1 MGGRRGDIQPMP
13 KSKRAPRSQL
23 SLLEP
28 RVKTAPC
35 VPAIRA
41 AVDAWRACNY
51 EGATDTTRILL
62 NYWFKTDHRL
72 PNNRPFYYF
81 DAQRFAV
88 ETLIYLYEVAGVRR
102 HKDLVE
108 KYAGTNQD
116 LRLLQYDDFA
126 RYCIKMATGSGKTKV
141 MALAIAWQYLNAVAE
156 GRDDYA
162 RTFLL
167 LAPNVIVFERLRIDF
182 ANGRIFRTDPI
193 IPRELSIF
201 WDLDCYMRGDPERAS
216 SIGAL
221 YVTNIQQFYDRPST
235 GDDEPEEMT
244 AVLGPKPPTN
254 NGEVQDFDKRIV
266 ARGVPLMLV
275 NDEAHHTHDEES
287 EWNKV
292 IRRLNQ
298 APSPA
303 NSPFP
308 LREGGRGVR
317 SEPGV
322 TPASPIAAQLDFT
335 ATPRYSKGALF
346 TWTIYDYPLKQA
358 IIDGIVKHPLKGI
371 ATGIQE
377 AKSTVASTRYKA
389 FLTAGVERWHE
400 YRTQL
405 APLNKKPI
413 LFVMMNDTA
422 EADDVGDYLQ
432 RKYPSDFSG
441 DQLLIIHTDR
451 SGEVSKK
458 DLDKARR
465 AAREVDDPDSP
476 INAIVSVLM
485 LREGWDVQNVT
496 VVVGLR
502 PYTSKANILPE
513 QTVGRGLR
521 LMFRDLTTDY
531 VERLD
536 VIGNKAFIQFVEQLE
551 KEEEIAFGTFELGKD
566 KLQIVTIAPDPNK
579 ADKDIALPVLSPILA
594 RKKTLTEEIAG
605 LDISTI
611 TCPKL
616 PRKSEDA
623 EAKSFRYEGYDLI
636 TLQKLIERDYTLP
649 EVQTSQEVI
658 SYYAKRIAQ
667 DVKLPAQFAALVPKV
682 REFLETRAFGE
693 RVDLDDPAIVKAI
706 ATNVAQYVTVQTF
719 VKALR
724 PLVVQELEPQLLNA
738 GRKLSE
744 TPPFPYSRPT
754 LAASKTVFNLVPCA
768 NKFEFAFAKFLED
781 ARDIVRF
788 SKLPEQF
795 GFAVEYTDANNN
807 LRYYEPDFV
816 AVASD
821 GAHYLVE
828 TKGREDVDVA
838 NKDRAA
844 TLWAENATRLT
855 GTEWRYLKVPQT
867 EFEWLQPTE
876 FADVLVFAP
885 AAMV

>member
-1 MGGRRGDIQPMP
+1 MPRGAKTP
-13 KSKRAPRSQL
+13 KAQL

-35 VPAIRA
+35 VPAIRQ
-41 AVDAWRACNY
+41 AVDEWRAANY
-51 EGATDTTRILL
+51 KGATETTRTLL
-62 NYWFKTDHRL
+62 NYWFKTDHRSL
-72 PNNRPFYYF
+72 NGRPFYYF
-81 DAQRFAV
+81 DAQRFAI

-108 KYAGTNQD
+108 KYAGSNKD

-141 MALAIAWQYLNAVAE
+141 MALVIAWQYFNAAAE

-162 RTFLL
+162 KTFLL

-193 IPRELSIF
+193 IPRELQIF
-201 WDLDCYMRGDPERAS
+201 WDFDCYMRGDPERAS
-216 SIGAL
+216 SMGAL
-221 YVTNIQQFYDRPST
+221 YVTNIQQFYERS
-235 GDDEPEEMT
+235 GDANADEPEEMT
-244 AVLGPKPPTN
+244 AVLGARPPAQTV
-254 NGEVQDFDKRIV
+254 EAEDFDRRIA
-266 ARGVPLMLV
+266 ARGGPAMVI

-287 EWNKV
+287 EWNNV
-292 IRRLNQ
+292 IRRLHITGKGQCLLN
-298 APSPA
+298 
-303 NSPFP
+303 
-308 LREGGRGVR
+308 
-317 SEPGV
+317 
-322 TPASPIAAQLDFT
+322 AQLDFT

-389 FLTAGVERWHE
+389 FLTAGVERWREYHE
-400 YRTQL
+400 QL
-405 APLNKKPI
+405 APLKKKPI
-413 LFVMMNDTA
+413 LFVMMNDTN
-422 EADDVGDYLQ
+422 EADDIGDYLQ
-432 RKYPSDFSG
+432 RKYPTEFGG
-441 DQLLIIHTDR
+441 DKLLVIHTDR

-458 DLDKARR
+458 DLDKARF
-465 AAREVDDPDSP
+465 AAREVDKADNP

-521 LMFRDLTTDY
+521 LMFRDLSTDY
-531 VERLD
+531 IERVD

-551 KEEEIAFGTFELGKD
+551 KEEEIAFETFELGKD
-566 KLQIVTIAPDPNK
+566 KLQIVTIAPDPDK
-579 ADKDIALPVLSPILA
+579 MDKDIAVPVLTPILV
-594 RKKTLTEEIAG
+594 RKKTLAEEIAG
-605 LDISTI
+605 LDVSAMV
-611 TCPKL
+611 CPTL
-616 PRKSEDA
+616 PRKAGDSV
-623 EAKSFRYEGYDLI
+623 AKTFRYEGYDLI
-636 TLQKLIERDYTLP
+636 TLQKLVERDYTLP

-667 DVKLPAQFAALVPKV
+667 DVKLPAQFAAVAPKV

-693 RVDLDDPAIVKAI
+693 RVNLDDPVIIKAI
-706 ATNVAQYVTVQTF
+706 ATNVAQFVTVQAFT
-719 VKALR
+719 KALR
-724 PLVVQELEPQLLNA
+724 PLVVQELTPQLLNA
-738 GRKLSE
+738 GRKLSD

-754 LAASKTVFNLVPCA
+754 LKASRTVFNLVPCA
-768 NKFEFAFAKFLED
+768 NKFELAFAKFMES
-781 ARDIVRF
+781 AGDIVAF

-807 LRYYEPDFV
+807 LRYYEPDFT
-816 AVASD
+816 AVATD
-821 GAHYLVE
+821 RVHYLVE
-828 TKGREDVDVA
+828 TKGREDIDVA

-844 TLWAENATRLT
+844 TLWCENATRLT
-855 GTEWRYLKVPQT
+855 GTEWRYVKVPQK
-867 EFEWLQPTE
+867 EFEELQPTE

-885 AAMV
+885 PPLL